1 MVLFLFDVFFPPVF
15 YFGCIKKKKI
25 SRNSLLVQ
33 LLYGFFLRRILP

>member
-15 YFGCIKKKKI
+15 YFGCTKKI